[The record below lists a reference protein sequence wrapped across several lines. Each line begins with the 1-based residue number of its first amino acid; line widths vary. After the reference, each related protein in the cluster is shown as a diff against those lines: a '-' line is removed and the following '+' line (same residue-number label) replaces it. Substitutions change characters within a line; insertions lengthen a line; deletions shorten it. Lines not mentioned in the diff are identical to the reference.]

1 VAGLAGAPFLLAL
14 KDEVSRNMIG
24 MKIHIQGGT
33 LIDPA
38 AGTEQQAD
46 VFIAAGKIAAIG
58 AAPADFHAAK
68 TIDAKGLVVAP
79 GFVDLSARLREPGYE
94 HKATL
99 KSEMAAALAGG
110 VTSLVCP
117 PDTDPV
123 LDEPGLVEMLKF
135 RARSLNQAHVYP
147 LGALTVGLK
156 GQTITEMVELTESGC
171 IGFSQADVPVVDT
184 QVLLRALQYANTY
197 GYTVWLRPL
206 DAYLAKGG
214 VAASGALASRLGLS
228 GVPVSAETI
237 ALHTI
242 FELVRVTGARVHLS
256 HRSSAAGIELMR
268 AAKAEGLPV
277 TCDVA
282 VNHVHLIDVDIGYF
296 DAQFRLDP
304 PLRQQRDRDAIRA
317 GLADG
322 TIDAIC
328 SDHTPVD
335 DDEKL
340 LPFAEATPGATGL
353 ELLLSLTVKWASE
366 AGVPL
371 AKALSRI
378 TASPADVLKLP
389 AGRLAAGAT
398 ADLCVFDPHA
408 HWRVEPRALKS
419 QGHNTPFLGYELPSR
434 VRATIVSGSVAFE
447 QR

>member
-1 VAGLAGAPFLLAL
+1 
-14 KDEVSRNMIG
+14 

-33 LIDPA
+33 LIDPV
-38 AGTEQQAD
+38 AGTEQQQD
-46 VFIAAGKIAAIG
+46 VFIAAGKIVALG
-58 AAPADFHAAK
+58 NAPADFNAAR
-68 TIDAKGLVVAP
+68 TIDAKGLCVAP

-99 KSEMAAALAGG
+99 ESEMAAALAGG

-135 RARSLNQAHVYP
+135 RARNLNRAHVYP

-171 IGFSQADVPVVDT
+171 VGFSQADNPIVDT

-197 GYTVWLRPL
+197 GYTAWLRPQ
-206 DAYLAKGG
+206 DAYLSKGG
-214 VAASGALASRLGLS
+214 VAASGPLASRLGLS

-242 FELVRVTGARVHLS
+242 CEIVRVTGARVHLS
-256 HRSSAAGIELMR
+256 HVSSAAGVELVR
-268 AAKAEGLPV
+268 AAKVEGLPI
-277 TCDVA
+277 TCDVTI
-282 VNHVHLIDVDIGYF
+282 NHVHLIDIDIGYF

-304 PLRQQRDRDAIRA
+304 PLRSQRDREAIRA
-317 GLADG
+317 GLLDG

-353 ELLLSLTVKWASE
+353 ELLLSLTLKWADE
-366 AGVPL
+366 TGVPL
-371 AKALSRI
+371 AKALNRI
-378 TASPADVLKLP
+378 TAAPASVLKLP
-389 AGRLAAGAT
+389 AGRIEAGAT
-398 ADLCVFDPHA
+398 ADLCVFDRHG

-419 QGHNTPFLGYELPSR
+419 QGHNTPFLGYELPGR
-434 VRATIVSGSVAFE
+434 VRATVVSGQVAFE

>member
-1 VAGLAGAPFLLAL
+1 
-14 KDEVSRNMIG
+14 
-24 MKIHIQGGT
+24 MKIHIAGGT
-33 LIDPA
+33 LINPA
-38 AGTEQQAD
+38 AGTEQQQD
-46 VFIAAGKIAAIG
+46 VFIADGKIVALG
-58 AAPADFHAAK
+58 NAPAEFNAER
-68 TIDAKGLVVAP
+68 TIDAQGLFVAP

-99 KSEMAAALAGG
+99 ESEMAAALAGG

-123 LDEPGLVEMLKF
+123 LDEPGLIEMLKF
-135 RARSLNQAHVYP
+135 RARNLNRAHVYP

-156 GQTITEMVELTESGC
+156 GQVITEMVALTESGC
-171 IGFSQADVPVVDT
+171 IGFSQADTPIVDT

-197 GYTVWLRPL
+197 GYTVWLRPQ

-214 VAASGALASRLGLS
+214 VAASGPLASRLGLS

-256 HRSSAAGIELMR
+256 HVSSAAGVELMR

-277 TCDVA
+277 SCDVTI
-282 VNHVHLIDVDIGYF
+282 NHVHLIDIDIGYF

-304 PLRQQRDRDAIRA
+304 PLRSQRDREAIRA
-317 GLADG
+317 GLLDG

-353 ELLLSLTVKWASE
+353 ELLLSLTVKWADE
-366 AGVPL
+366 ANVPL
-371 AKALSRI
+371 AKALNRI
-378 TASPADVLKLP
+378 TAAPANVLKLP
-389 AGRLAAGAT
+389 AGRVEAGAT
-398 ADLCVFDPHA
+398 ADLCVFDRNG
-408 HWRVEPRALKS
+408 HWRIEPRALKS
-419 QGHNTPFLGYELPSR
+419 QGHNTPFLGYELPAR
-434 VRATIVSGSVAFE
+434 VRATVVSGQIAFE

>member
-1 VAGLAGAPFLLAL
+1 
-14 KDEVSRNMIG
+14 
-24 MKIHIQGGT
+24 MKIHIEGGT

-38 AGTEQQAD
+38 AGTEQQQD
-46 VFIAAGKIAAIG
+46 IFIAAGKIVALG
-58 AAPADFHAAK
+58 RAPAEFHAAK
-68 TIDAKGLVVAP
+68 TIDARGLIVAP
-79 GFVDLSARLREPGYE
+79 GLVDLSARLREPGYE

-99 KSEMAAALAGG
+99 ESEMAAALAGG
-110 VTSLVCP
+110 VTTLVCP

-135 RARSLNQAHVYP
+135 RARNLNQAHVYP

-156 GQTITEMVELTESGC
+156 GQVITEMVELTEAGC

-197 GYTVWLRPL
+197 GFTVWLRPQ

-214 VAASGALASRLGLS
+214 VAASGPLASRLGLS

-242 FELVRVTGARVHLS
+242 FELVRVTGARVHVS
-256 HRSSAAGIELMR
+256 HLSSATGIELMR

-277 TCDVA
+277 TCDVTI
-282 VNHVHLIDVDIGYF
+282 NHVHLIDVDIGYF

-304 PLRQQRDRDAIRA
+304 PLRSQRDREAIRV
-317 GLADG
+317 GLTDG

-353 ELLLSLTVKWASE
+353 ELLLSLTVKWADE
-366 AGVPL
+366 ANVPL
-371 AKALSRI
+371 AQAINRI
-378 TASPADVLKLP
+378 TAAPAGVLKLA
-389 AGRLAAGAT
+389 AGRIEVGAS
-398 ADLCVFDPHA
+398 ADLCVFDRDA
-408 HWRVEPRALKS
+408 YWRVEPRALKS
-419 QGHNTPFLGYELPSR
+419 QGHNTPFLGYELPAR
-434 VRATIVSGSVAFE
+434 VRATVVSGQLAFE

>member
-1 VAGLAGAPFLLAL
+1 
-14 KDEVSRNMIG
+14 

-33 LIDPA
+33 LINPV
-38 AGTEQQAD
+38 AGTEQQQD
-46 VFIAAGKIAAIG
+46 VFIAAGKIVALG
-58 AAPADFHAAK
+58 NAPADFNAAR
-68 TIDAKGLVVAP
+68 TIDAKGLYVAP
-79 GFVDLSARLREPGYE
+79 GFVDLSARLREPGFE

-99 KSEMAAALAGG
+99 ESETAAALAGG

-135 RARSLNQAHVYP
+135 RARNLNRAHVYP

-156 GQTITEMVELTESGC
+156 GQVITEMVALTESGC
-171 IGFSQADVPVVDT
+171 IGFSQADTPIVDT

-197 GYTVWLRPL
+197 GYTVWLRPQ

-214 VAASGALASRLGLS
+214 VAASGPLASRLGLS

-256 HRSSAAGIELMR
+256 HLSSAAGVELMR
-268 AAKAEGLPV
+268 TAKAEGLPV
-277 TCDVA
+277 TCDVTI
-282 VNHVHLIDVDIGYF
+282 NHMHLIDIDIGYF

-304 PLRQQRDRDAIRA
+304 PLRSQRDREAIRA
-317 GLADG
+317 GLLDG

-353 ELLLSLTVKWASE
+353 ELLLSLTLKWADE
-366 AGVPL
+366 AGVSL
-371 AKALSRI
+371 AKALNRI
-378 TASPADVLKLP
+378 TAAPAGVLKLP
-389 AGRLAAGAT
+389 AGRIEAGGT
-398 ADLCVFDPHA
+398 ADLCVFDRDA

-419 QGHNTPFLGYELPSR
+419 QGHNSPFLGYELPAR
-434 VRATIVSGSVAFE
+434 VRATVVSGQVAFE

>member
-1 VAGLAGAPFLLAL
+1 
-14 KDEVSRNMIG
+14 

-38 AGTEQQAD
+38 AGTEQQQD
-46 VFIAAGKIAAIG
+46 IFIEAGKIAALG
-58 AAPADFHAAK
+58 NAPAGFQAERK
-68 TIDAKGLVVAP
+68 IDARGLSIAPGLV
-79 GFVDLSARLREPGYE
+79 DLCARLREPGYE

-99 KSEMAAALAGG
+99 KSEMAAAVAGG

-117 PDTDPV
+117 PDTDPT
-123 LDEPGLVEMLKF
+123 LDEPGLVEMLRF
-135 RARSLNQAHVYP
+135 RARNLNQAHVYP

-156 GQTITEMVELTESGC
+156 GQVITEMVELTEAGC
-171 IGFSQADVPVVDT
+171 VGFSQADTPIVDT
-184 QVLLRALQYANTY
+184 QVMMRALQYAKTY
-197 GYTVWLRPL
+197 GFTTWLRPV
-206 DAYLAKGG
+206 DAYLGKGG

-228 GVPVSAETI
+228 GVPVAAETI

-242 FELVRVTGARVHLS
+242 FELVRVTGARVHVS
-256 HRSSAAGIELMR
+256 HVSSAAGVALVR

-277 TCDVA
+277 SCDVT
-282 VNHVHLIDVDIGYF
+282 VNHVHLIDLDIGYF

-317 GLADG
+317 GLLDG

-328 SDHTPVD
+328 SAHTPVD

-353 ELLLSLTVKWASE
+353 ELFLSLTVKWADE

-371 AKALSRI
+371 ATALNRI
-378 TASPADVLKLP
+378 TAGPAQVLGLEA
-389 AGRLAAGAT
+389 AGRVALGAV
-398 ADLCVFDPHA
+398 ADLCVFDRHA
-408 HWRVEPRALKS
+408 HWHVEPRALKS
-419 QGHNTPFLGYELPSR
+419 QGHNTPFLGYELPAQ
-434 VRATIVSGSVAFE
+434 VRATIVSGQLAYE
-447 QR
+447 RR

>member
-1 VAGLAGAPFLLAL
+1 
-14 KDEVSRNMIG
+14 
-24 MKIHIQGGT
+24 MKIHIKGGT
-33 LIDPA
+33 LIDPV
-38 AGTEQQAD
+38 AGTQRQAD
-46 VFIAAGKIAAIG
+46 VFVAAGKVAAIG
-58 AAPADFHAAK
+58 AAPADFNAAK
-68 TIDAKGLVVAP
+68 TIDATGLIVAP

-99 KSEMAAALAGG
+99 ESEMAAAVAGG

-135 RARSLNQAHVYP
+135 RARNRNQAHVYP

-156 GQTITEMVELTESGC
+156 GQVITEMVELTEAGC
-171 IGFSQADVPVVDT
+171 IGFTQANVPVTDT
-184 QVLLRALQYANTY
+184 QVLLRALQYASTY

-206 DAYLAKGG
+206 DAFLAKGG
-214 VAASGALASRLGLS
+214 VAASGPVASRLGLS
-228 GVPVSAETI
+228 GVPVAAETI
-237 ALHTI
+237 ALHTL
-242 FELVRVTGARVHLS
+242 FELMRVMGARVHVARL
-256 HRSSAAGIELMR
+256 SSAAGVALVR

-277 TCDVA
+277 TCDVGA
-282 VNHVHLIDVDIGYF
+282 NHLHLIDVDIGYF

-304 PLRQQRDRDAIRA
+304 PLRAERDREAIRA
-317 GLADG
+317 ALADG

-353 ELLLSLTVKWASE
+353 ELLLSLTVKWARE

-371 AKALSRI
+371 ARALAAI
-378 TASPADVLKLP
+378 TSAPADVLKLP
-389 AGRLAAGAT
+389 AGRIGEGAP
-398 ADLCVFDPHA
+398 ADLCVFDPNA

-419 QGHNTPFLGYELPSR
+419 QGHNTPFLGYELPAR
-434 VRATIVSGSVAFE
+434 VCATLVAGQVAFE
-447 QR
+447 RR